1 MPILKQ
7 VIIVI
12 ACSFFVNH
20 IAKGQTSRP
29 SRILQNAKGDTMYS
43 DKPNAV
49 AILLNKSIRN
59 KVEITTS
66 QGKLS
71 TNDQQLYSL
80 DSLQNGTVTL
90 SAFRTYNNKKQLL
103 EKRKYVVVTSKER
116 IVYDRF
122 QINPQINLGGYY
134 QGPIQ
139 LSVIKKTKSISLNSA
154 FRIVECVVYVVK
166 GGVERPEPLICIL
179 NSADFSED
187 LLSAIKR
194 VGVGDFLSFDSV
206 IIADKDG
213 NRISLPFNINFKFV
227 SDK

>member
-20 IAKGQTSRP
+20 IAKGQTSGA
-29 SRILQNAKGDTMYS
+29 SRIIQNAKGDTMYS
-43 DKPNAV
+43 DKTNAI
-49 AILLNKSIRN
+49 AILLNKSIRD

-116 IVYDRF
+116 IVYDRY
-122 QINPQINLGGYY
+122 QLNP
-134 QGPIQ
+134 
-139 LSVIKKTKSISLNSA
+139 
-154 FRIVECVVYVVK
+154 
-166 GGVERPEPLICIL
+166 
-179 NSADFSED
+179 
-187 LLSAIKR
+187 
-194 VGVGDFLSFDSV
+194 
-206 IIADKDG
+206 
-213 NRISLPFNINFKFV
+213 
-227 SDK
+227 